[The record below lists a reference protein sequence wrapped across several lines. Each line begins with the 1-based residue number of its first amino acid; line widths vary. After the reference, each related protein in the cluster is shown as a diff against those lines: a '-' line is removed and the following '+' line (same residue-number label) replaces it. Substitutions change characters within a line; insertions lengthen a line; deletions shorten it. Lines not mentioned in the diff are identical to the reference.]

1 MQARSLPCNT
11 KADTDAQTQTTP
23 RCFAASRLFWTP
35 GFCLVWCRK
44 SALAIAQPP
53 TAPHWHSRPA
63 QQAAACPA
71 SVVQTDMP
79 ALALTT
85 PLTRTFSKS
94 RRFPCV
100 LHTKRLRFTQE
111 GSTHTK
117 KAAACAPLRLRLRA
131 LSSCSVAWSPPPPA
145 CIRALSISRCLL
157 RLHPLRAKPQNF
169 TTSAKRSCN
178 RQASQTSIADQAPSS
193 LRARALLMRA
203 KVGLEGDEA
212 FRVAPLVGPMPPP
225 QNSRPS

>member
-1 MQARSLPCNT
+1 MPC
-11 KADTDAQTQTTP
+11 KP
-23 RCFAASRLFWTP
+23 
-35 GFCLVWCRK
+35 
-44 SALAIAQPP
+44 
-53 TAPHWHSRPA
+53 
-63 QQAAACPA
+63 ACPA

-178 RQASQTSIADQAPSS
+178 RQASQTSIADQAASS
-193 LRARALLMRA
+193 LRARALLMRRH
-203 KVGLEGDEA
+203 EGDEA
-212 FRVAPLVGPMPPP
+212 FRVAPTR
-225 QNSRPS
+225 RPDAPTAKFPAILTDYPLPAEASLAWLFAASCWLGDSADLQQFCGSSLPLTPATPATNCA